1 MSLGG
6 ARVKASS
13 AVAYLLGTD
22 FRLDAAA
29 ASRRCSRWWSCS
41 PGGGALPSS
50 LGLLS
55 LPLASIRVLLKPAD
69 RAWPGR
75 RWTMSRFSR
84 SWSGRPVATGR
95 RPSVGAALRLD
106 VGPEEQRDRERDRD
120 QHQ

>member
-55 LPLASIRVLLKPAD
+55 LSLASIRVLLKPAD

-106 VGPEEQRDRERDRD
+106 VGSEEQRDRERDRD

>member
-29 ASRRCSRWWSCS
+29 ASRRCSRWWVVF
-41 PGGGALPSS
+41 AWR
-50 LGLLS
+50 
-55 LPLASIRVLLKPAD
+55 SIRVLLKPAD

-106 VGPEEQRDRERDRD
+106 VGPEEQRDRET
-120 QHQ
+120 